1 MQQNWSQYLR
11 LMIALLGLSLLL
23 GWLAGFP
30 LYGLLAGLL
39 LYLGWTLAQ
48 TKRLL
53 RWLAQPDIASEAPD
67 SVGLWGGIF
76 DGLNKLQ
83 KQHIKHR
90 SALQERLQRVQQSA
104 NALRDGVVMT
114 DSRGALEWW
123 NGSAGHLLN
132 LRNGTDK
139 GQLIQNLI
147 RLPAFIHYFE
157 QKQYQQPLELN
168 SPARAHL
175 RLQIQ
180 ISLFGD
186 NDRLLLI
193 KDVTRLHQL
202 EQMRRDFVSNLSH
215 EMRTPLTV
223 ISGYLETLA
232 DHSDEVP
239 ANWQRAVFTMA
250 GQSERMEALIADLI
264 LLSKI
269 ETGDG
274 NLHESVVDAGALL
287 RQVCDDANALSG
299 NKQHRIELA
308 IDGPTQIRGDLS
320 QLRSAV
326 SNLVFNAVKYTPA
339 QGQIRVRW
347 SAGEQGPLLTV
358 EDNGIGIDPS
368 HIPRLTER
376 FYRADP
382 SRHKDTGGTGLG
394 LAIVK
399 HVLLNHDGQ
408 LLISS
413 SPGKGST
420 FRCQFPAE
428 RVVASAAS
436 AAQPLESGQ

>member
-1 MQQNWSQYLR
+1 MQQNWAQYLR

-23 GWLAGFP
+23 GWLVGFP
-30 LYGLLAGLL
+30 LYGLLVGMM
-39 LYLGWTLAQ
+39 LYLGWTLVQ

-53 RWLAQPDIASEAPD
+53 RWLAQSDTDCEAPD
-67 SVGLWGGIF
+67 SVGLWGNIF
-76 DGLNKLQ
+76 DGLNRLQ

-90 SALQERLQRVQQSA
+90 SGLHERLQRVQQSA
-104 NALRDGVVMT
+104 NAMRDGVLMT

-123 NGSAGHLLN
+123 NGSAGYLLN
-132 LRNGTDK
+132 LRDGTDQ

-168 SPARAHL
+168 APSRGHL
-175 RLQIQ
+175 HLQIQ

-193 KDVTRLHQL
+193 KDVTRLYQL

-223 ISGYLETLA
+223 ISGYLEILK
-232 DHSDEVP
+232 DHDDDVP
-239 ANWQRAVFTMA
+239 ATWKLALSTMA
-250 GQSERMEALIADLI
+250 GQSARMEALVADLI

-269 ETGDG
+269 ETGDR
-274 NLHESVVDAGALL
+274 NLHEDTVDAGALL
-287 RQVCDDANALSG
+287 RQVCDDAAALSG
-299 NKQHRIELA
+299 DKQHQIELTV
-308 IDGPTQIRGDLS
+308 DGPTAIRGDLS
-320 QLRSAV
+320 QLRSAI

-358 EDNGIGIDPS
+358 EDNGAGIDS
-368 HIPRLTER
+368 THIPRLTER

-413 SPGKGST
+413 SLGKGSI
-420 FRCQFPAE
+420 FSCQFPPE
-428 RVVASAAS
+428 RIITS

>member
-1 MQQNWSQYLR
+1 
-11 LMIALLGLSLLL
+11 
-23 GWLAGFP
+23 
-30 LYGLLAGLL
+30 
-39 LYLGWTLAQ
+39 
-48 TKRLL
+48 
-53 RWLAQPDIASEAPD
+53 
-67 SVGLWGGIF
+67 
-76 DGLNKLQ
+76 
-83 KQHIKHR
+83 
-90 SALQERLQRVQQSA
+90 
-104 NALRDGVVMT
+104 
-114 DSRGALEWW
+114 
-123 NGSAGHLLN
+123 
-132 LRNGTDK
+132 
-139 GQLIQNLI
+139 
-147 RLPAFIHYFE
+147 
-157 QKQYQQPLELN
+157 
-168 SPARAHL
+168 
-175 RLQIQ
+175 
-180 ISLFGD
+180 
-186 NDRLLLI
+186 
-193 KDVTRLHQL
+193 
-202 EQMRRDFVSNLSH
+202 MRRDFVSNLSH

-250 GQSERMEALIADLI
+250 DQSARMEALIADLI

-339 QGQIRVRW
+339 QGKIRVRW

-358 EDNGIGIDPS
+358 EDNGTGIDPA

>member
-11 LMIALLGLSLLL
+11 LMIALLGLTLLL
-23 GWLAGFP
+23 GWLVGFP

-53 RWLAQPDIASEAPD
+53 RWLAQPDTASEAPD
-67 SVGLWGGIF
+67 SVGLWGTIF

-104 NALRDGVVMT
+104 NAMRDGVVMT
-114 DSRGALEWW
+114 DSRGAIDWW
-123 NGSAGHLLN
+123 NGSAGYLLN
-132 LRNGTDK
+132 LRSTTDQ

-157 QKQYQQPLELN
+157 HKQYQQPLELDA
-168 SPARAHL
+168 PARAHL

-202 EQMRRDFVSNLSH
+202 EQVRRDFVSNLSH

-239 ANWQRAVFTMA
+239 AHWQRAVFTMA
-250 GQSERMEALIADLI
+250 DQSARLEALVADLI

-269 ETGDG
+269 ETGDR
-274 NLHESVVDAGALL
+274 NLHEGTVDAGTLL
-287 RQVCDDANALSG
+287 RQACDDANTLSG
-299 NKQHRIELA
+299 SKQHRIELT

-320 QLRSAV
+320 QLRSGV
-326 SNLVFNAVKYTPA
+326 SNLIFNAVKYTPA

-358 EDNGIGIDPS
+358 EDNGIGIDPA

-420 FRCQFPAE
+420 FSCQFPAQ
-428 RVVASAAS
+428 RIVAGEALPLAS
-436 AAQPLESGQ
+436 GR